1 MNLNNRTRAE
11 DLAYK
16 AGVRQAWAA
25 GDYHRFASDLVWDLG
40 AELVSACGIR
50 PGDRVLDVAAGS
62 GNVALRA
69 AAAGAAV
76 VASDLTPENF
86 AAGRRAAQ
94 RAGLAIDWVQADA
107 EDLPFADAEF
117 DGVTSSVG
125 AMWAPDH
132 QLVADELVRVCRPG
146 GTIGM
151 INFAADGL
159 LAGFLDVF
167 AAYAPPPPSWASP
180 PLLWGDPDHIRQLFG
195 ARVSTLEIIP
205 GTYTERVPGGPGTAS
220 TTSKPSGRSP
230 RSTPHSHPDRPP
242 PLTATSWPSPPATTP
257 APQAGQQNWTTSTSG
272 SSPAPAAADSKPISA
287 RVLLPP
293 QASAHISAAEEIPP
307 SSRPA
312 DQIRQV
318 IEDHRADF
326 ERAGGAACSVTPTQ
340 TVHTEP
346 PDARQ
351 FQPRWLGGRGLT
363 GRLPCSITHRTG

>member
-94 RAGLAIDWVQADA
+94 RSGLAINWVQADA

-117 DGVTSSVG
+117 NVVTSSVG

-205 GTYTERVPGGPGTAS
+205 GTYTERVPGGPPGYCQYYKQTFGPVAAIYAAL
-220 TTSKPSGRSP
+220 
-230 RSTPHSHPDRPP
+230 TP
-242 PLTATSWPSPPATTP
+242 
-257 APQAGQQNWTTSTSG
+257 GQ
-272 SSPAPAAADSKPISA
+272 AAALDRDFLAFAA
-287 RVLLPP
+287 RNNTGP
-293 QASAHISAAEEIPP
+293 
-307 SSRPA
+307 
-312 DQIRQV
+312 
-318 IEDHRADF
+318 
-326 ERAGGAACSVTPTQ
+326 AGGPAELDYRYVR
-340 TVHTEP
+340 V
-346 PDARQ
+346 
-351 FQPRWLGGRGLT
+351 
-363 GRLPCSITHRTG
+363 ITRTRSRSR

>member
-94 RAGLAIDWVQADA
+94 RSGLAIDWVQADA

-117 DGVTSSVG
+117 DVVTSSVG

-205 GTYTERVPGGPGTAS
+205 GTYTERVPGGPPGYCQYYKQTFGPVAAIYAAL
-220 TTSKPSGRSP
+220 
-230 RSTPHSHPDRPP
+230 TP
-242 PLTATSWPSPPATTP
+242 
-257 APQAGQQNWTTSTSG
+257 GQ
-272 SSPAPAAADSKPISA
+272 AAALDRDFLAFAA
-287 RVLLPP
+287 RNNTGP
-293 QASAHISAAEEIPP
+293 
-307 SSRPA
+307 
-312 DQIRQV
+312 
-318 IEDHRADF
+318 
-326 ERAGGAACSVTPTQ
+326 AGGPAELDYRYVR
-340 TVHTEP
+340 V
-346 PDARQ
+346 
-351 FQPRWLGGRGLT
+351 
-363 GRLPCSITHRTG
+363 ITRIRSR

>member
-94 RAGLAIDWVQADA
+94 RSGLAIDWVQADA

-117 DGVTSSVG
+117 DVVTSSVG

-205 GTYTERVPGGPGTAS
+205 GTYTERVPGGPPGYCQYYKQTFGPVAAIYAAL
-220 TTSKPSGRSP
+220 
-230 RSTPHSHPDRPP
+230 TP
-242 PLTATSWPSPPATTP
+242 
-257 APQAGQQNWTTSTSG
+257 GQ
-272 SSPAPAAADSKPISA
+272 AAALDRDFLAFAA
-287 RVLLPP
+287 RNNTGP
-293 QASAHISAAEEIPP
+293 
-307 SSRPA
+307 
-312 DQIRQV
+312 
-318 IEDHRADF
+318 
-326 ERAGGAACSVTPTQ
+326 AGGPAELDYRYVR
-340 TVHTEP
+340 V
-346 PDARQ
+346 
-351 FQPRWLGGRGLT
+351 
-363 GRLPCSITHRTG
+363 ITRTRSRSR

>member
-94 RAGLAIDWVQADA
+94 RSGLAIELGPGRRRRPAVRRRRVRRRH
-107 EDLPFADAEF
+107 LL
-117 DGVTSSVG
+117 GRRHVG
-125 AMWAPDH
+125 TRPPARRGRAGACVPARRNHRDD
-132 QLVADELVRVCRPG
+132 QLRRGRLTRR
-146 GTIGM
+146 
-151 INFAADGL
+151 L
-159 LAGFLDVF
+159 LDVF

-205 GTYTERVPGGPGTAS
+205 GTYTERA
-220 TTSKPSGRSP
+220 
-230 RSTPHSHPDRPP
+230 
-242 PLTATSWPSPPATTP
+242 
-257 APQAGQQNWTTSTSG
+257 
-272 SSPAPAAADSKPISA
+272 A
-287 RVLLPP
+287 RVLPVL
-293 QASAHISAAEEIPP
+293 QANL
-307 SSRPA
+307 
-312 DQIRQV
+312 
-318 IEDHRADF
+318 
-326 ERAGGAACSVTPTQ
+326 RAGRRDLRRT
-340 TVHTEP
+340 HT
-346 PDARQ
+346 
-351 FQPRWLGGRGLT
+351 
-363 GRLPCSITHRTG
+363 RTGCRP